1 MEKYFMNC
9 FNLKAKPDFRKNGG
23 ADTEHCEQT
32 VAAALL
38 ASNTTVFKVFE
49 KGVAGELAW
58 LQQMEPGREW
68 FAAKAADL
76 QSLVSDKVDLKAN
89 LQKSSSNFFTF
100 GPAGSGEQ
108 LRQESIPF
116 SDGLVH
122 GKRRWF
128 LMAPKDFE
136 TLREKAKDVLEPAS
150 AFMFFEQQKEELEED
165 FGLGGKKMK
174 FWECNQLP
182 GEIIYIPSGTIYTS
196 LNLQDG
202 FSYKQNIATSLKAVA
217 ERVNNN
223 IWAPESGVVPNGYQF
238 GACFDYLDFASAGQ
252 KLDKQVNPLQGQII
266 QQIMSQYYP
275 GERAQNMLI
284 LNILAECNSVMT
296 AEGLDQELVSSTYC
310 PRVWDICVS
319 KLERNANSLGAS
331 IPPWLKSTPKPGQIK
346 TEL

>member
-1 MEKYFMNC
+1 MFLD
-9 FNLKAKPDFRKNGG
+9 NLI
-23 ADTEHCEQT
+23 
-32 VAAALL
+32 
-38 ASNTTVFKVFE
+38 
-49 KGVAGELAW
+49 ELVSS
-58 LQQMEPGREW
+58 GREW

-275 GERAQNMLI
+275 GEKAQNMLI

-296 AEGLDQELVSSTYC
+296 AEGLDQEVSGLAGIDTLLMTY
-310 PRVWDICVS
+310 I
-319 KLERNANSLGAS
+319 
-331 IPPWLKSTPKPGQIK
+331 
-346 TEL
+346 